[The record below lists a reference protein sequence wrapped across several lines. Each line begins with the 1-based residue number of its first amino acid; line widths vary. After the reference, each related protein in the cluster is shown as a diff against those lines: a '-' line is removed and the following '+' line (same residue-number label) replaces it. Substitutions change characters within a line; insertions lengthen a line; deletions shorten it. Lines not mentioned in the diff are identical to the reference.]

1 MTTHRLP
8 AASWVQIWLHGKPL
22 LLKQKLF
29 TEGWE
34 KLPALC
40 FAAGKNTGVT
50 CDVCECRHNV
60 EACKCDLPQIK
71 VTEHCTC
78 SSQQVDTPHYCQN
91 YEKK

>member
-34 KLPALC
+34 KPWPPAFCRGKIVYNFPAL
-40 FAAGKNTGVT
+40 GV
-50 CDVCECRHNV
+50 
-60 EACKCDLPQIK
+60 
-71 VTEHCTC
+71 
-78 SSQQVDTPHYCQN
+78 S
-91 YEKK
+91 

>member
-22 LLKQKLF
+22 FLKQKLF

-40 FAAGKNTGVT
+40 FAAGKNG
-50 CDVCECRHNV
+50 
-60 EACKCDLPQIK
+60 A
-71 VTEHCTC
+71 
-78 SSQQVDTPHYCQN
+78 
-91 YEKK
+91 

>member
-8 AASWVQIWLHGKPL
+8 AASWVQIWLHGKLL

-40 FAAGKNTGVT
+40 FLPRAKIVYNLSQSGV
-50 CDVCECRHNV
+50 
-60 EACKCDLPQIK
+60 
-71 VTEHCTC
+71 
-78 SSQQVDTPHYCQN
+78 S
-91 YEKK
+91 